1 MGLLGKKYPMSED
14 EFKKLKLKGKFQPE
28 NAGKRMRLQIPFT
41 WETQVSLH
49 GNKPQVW
56 HDLILSKKLPYLS
69 IIRNL
74 RNMVLSGINENQL
87 KDIIYSVK
95 NLSAIGSSKVFLHQ
109 YLYAYNALDEIGGR
123 SERKLRI
130 MRRRKKEKNSI
141 KEIWSQTDLDFS
153 SELKNVLQETI
164 QSSILRNLSP
174 IEGHS
179 LIFLVNYESIDHVW
193 KDYGLI
199 GFNAI
204 CLFTGLVIAQACKS
218 YKLLSC
224 GENGVEEHGRRKLTK
239 EFFSM
244 FIHDYCQHLWEKFG
258 SLEMVRNYLYSIK
271 DKQKIDNL
279 ILIFRN
285 PPKKD
290 TLDKFIKFI
299 DYYRRIS
306 VNSSTMNLALLTI
319 DGSLPY
325 LFPLESNSRNV
336 CISGF
341 GDAALKTL
349 SKLSSGQSQ
358 LEEVESIDSKYKI
371 YNKKP
376 LITPIARPKSQIIWT
391 RVKIF
396 VSSTFL
402 DMFGER
408 NLLNYCVFPE
418 LRRRCRNINV
428 EITPLDLRWGIPE
441 DHSLETCMT
450 RYCLERVQESDIF
463 ICFLG
468 ERYGW
473 KPRYSLPI
481 EKQFLSGNEAVI
493 EKFKENSISITEL
506 EIRLRGWQRAHFY
519 FRDPLTLSLIKC
531 ENDISQFRESVNSEE
546 SGALNQLKE
555 DIRNSGCPLY
565 ENYRASSLS
574 KSNSNPVFSHFDED
588 FVRTVI
594 DRLWKDILDIVSKK
608 LVTRIDFM
616 SSFISKETKEFIG
629 RTKELEKMTE
639 IILSHKNEFKC
650 IEVQGTGKTAFLCK
664 LATILSNT
672 SDVIVIPFFS
682 DGVMDSFCI
691 MEYLEHQILQLHS
704 KINIDDYTQSSK
716 DDSYLSCI
724 RVAKLIS
731 QIQTC
736 GKLVCII
743 VDEPPKDNVSW
754 IPYCK
759 FPPGV
764 RIIVSSN
771 TSDYLMKKH
780 LSSRRKKYHLD
791 AFVSLD
797 GIKDMKIKKEL
808 VVNFLKKMGDKVLT
822 EAPLNNVLRLVAS
835 KKESGNIKYLKTLCS
850 VLVSSDAIVNGN
862 EKKMIKEHLPGNLQD
877 LYHFILERDDED
889 SHILEPILN
898 ILNECEG
905 PSFNQLMRATQNILG
920 KTVSSISLLRSLN
933 RLEIFMEP
941 SLKKGFFLKDSF
953 KNGFLKNYIKED
965 KYRSLLFKYYLME
978 FEEDVKNSD
987 YIHPYLLNSLLQL
1000 CISMGNNSFLRD
1012 LSFIYYWAKNGVDS
1026 MEYFYHQCVI
1036 SKIADKQLLN
1046 FLQTYSE
1053 SLVNNPM
1060 LTYQYGINSSLVDGL
1075 GHTCFLEMNHDRVKD
1090 NSTFLML
1097 EILNKDISMK
1107 LPDIERMTSFS
1118 KLAILCAAT
1127 YEDIWIYG
1135 TDDCV
1140 IVEQKAKTMFG
1151 LYVHSPVTSLS
1162 FVQGSEVI
1170 SVGLQDGTV
1179 SFWDINKRINVSN
1192 HPQIHFKPVSSIFL
1206 MPLSRSIVST
1216 GLDGNFFVFS
1226 STLGKFKMTGKFSH
1240 SLPISC
1246 GTPVNES
1253 SILVGTWGGELLRVN
1268 IIDNEVSQK
1277 GLCCKGA
1284 ICDIVVK
1291 LNVND
1296 EILVSCSD
1304 TEGYVYIADIKL
1316 TLKKCW
1322 KLGSPSL
1329 TLTGNKLSFLSESE
1343 ILIGC
1348 SDGCIRCFEFKSFN
1362 SNFYYYFNH
1371 VVNHRYHSLSGKYK
1385 IPTFEGDVVICMDSY
1400 EGRKVLGYNSG
1411 WIRFINKAQVSF
1423 CIKLIN
1429 KEGELCQA
1437 LMFQENIF
1445 ILTTNK
1451 NRLVSFRFNEELREI
1466 YDLREI
1472 THVTSDFEYLN
1483 FIVPISRAKGI
1494 FIYPREDATFEIY
1507 QIPEETHNR
1516 IRKRPK
1522 IDSDIKTYTPILTSE
1537 KYFDPDNDFSSPVTF
1552 IDYNNGYIFMGSRI
1566 ILALWKYSS
1575 DTNSLEKISEEL
1587 CSHKINE
1594 LILKSLPNK
1603 GDTFRCYG
1611 SYDET
1616 GLVTFDLRLNS
1627 KGVKE
1632 MNNLVMDYKINGADK
1647 ENLIFYKKGDFHKYL
1662 SKEEFFQIMLDS
1674 NLNIQYHRNSRIVRN
1689 NYHDEEYFILS
1700 NEIIDHMVVKA
1711 HDMPYKPDILSYG
1724 FKSIN
1729 YIDESLNFCT
1739 PDSRLQLRIK
1749 KEKKIEEKNQISSI
1763 LNIPGGDDR
1772 NWIILSAPHVYL
1784 YALSDN
1790 EAVQKNKFDIQ
1801 NEMEFEINSVWRD
1814 NDDSIILSCFSK
1826 VELFSVILYSNG
1838 SQERKRIWFNDSK
1851 LLSAKPLSEDINSEC
1866 DDKCEGEKTQDNDET
1881 MSNSSRSEDD
1891 ENSSSSSSDNGLS
1904 YNYYGKLKSARN
1916 SLIGIDWNSGYKH
1929 GIVTLGFEDGS
1940 NMKVNI
1946 NETNELDS
1954 YPYLRE
1960 MDSIEHFFHVNM
1972 SNFKVNLRDV
1982 ASHVQMSE
1990 SVDIFG
1996 SFDGYLLIQSGSN
2009 IYTHL
2014 SHKDTVTSVIKI
2026 DEFTFV
2032 SISLDKYCK
2041 IWKLKESDKIEQIG
2055 EFLSQVPLYKGGFSR
2070 YTKCIILGGAFGVL
2084 YFLKMKYYGFSL

>member
-1 MGLLGKKYPMSED
+1 MSHESHLLNLENRYLKQNERISPQLENSFLSSNSTKNRILTSTKIPLHNTFLLDLSQGNTTKNVVEDINGKTDTDTEFQGMEIQETRSLSFNKETEFFEEILDEPAEVEMYQDEYPKIEKPSLLKGFSEVPISIPKPDPALLKKFELMQICTTSLLSNPKLHEPEDLIRQKILSLCYELVVQDPVFILKLALYCRRECNFRAVSLLLLSFASFHGNVYKTYYCDYFQKCIMTPSEWVSIADFVASFELENKSSLPSMLRKAMIKKFSDFDEYQLAKYHQKGCSKKKKNSSNTEDVVLSDDDNNDDLNLPSSRSFNIKRLIRLLHIHHPQEFVMGLLGKKYPMSED

-56 HDLILSKKLPYLS
+56 HDLILSKKIPYLS

-376 LITPIARPKSQIIWT
+376 LITPIARPKSQIKWT

-616 SSFISKETKEFIG
+616 SSFISKETEEFIG

-650 IEVQGTGKTAFLCK
+650 I
-664 LATILSNT
+664 
-672 SDVIVIPFFS
+672 
-682 DGVMDSFCI
+682 
-691 MEYLEHQILQLHS
+691 
-704 KINIDDYTQSSK
+704 
-716 DDSYLSCI
+716 
-724 RVAKLIS
+724 
-731 QIQTC
+731 
-736 GKLVCII
+736 
-743 VDEPPKDNVSW
+743 
-754 IPYCK
+754 K
-759 FPPGV
+759 F
-764 RIIVSSN
+764 
-771 TSDYLMKKH
+771 
-780 LSSRRKKYHLD
+780 
-791 AFVSLD
+791 
-797 GIKDMKIKKEL
+797 
-808 VVNFLKKMGDKVLT
+808 
-822 EAPLNNVLRLVAS
+822 
-835 KKESGNIKYLKTLCS
+835 
-850 VLVSSDAIVNGN
+850 
-862 EKKMIKEHLPGNLQD
+862 
-877 LYHFILERDDED
+877 
-889 SHILEPILN
+889 
-898 ILNECEG
+898 
-905 PSFNQLMRATQNILG
+905 RAQ
-920 KTVSSISLLRSLN
+920 
-933 RLEIFMEP
+933 
-941 SLKKGFFLKDSF
+941 
-953 KNGFLKNYIKED
+953 
-965 KYRSLLFKYYLME
+965 
-978 FEEDVKNSD
+978 
-987 YIHPYLLNSLLQL
+987 
-1000 CISMGNNSFLRD
+1000 
-1012 LSFIYYWAKNGVDS
+1012 A
-1026 MEYFYHQCVI
+1026 
-1036 SKIADKQLLN
+1036 KQL
-1046 FLQTYSE
+1046 
-1053 SLVNNPM
+1053 
-1060 LTYQYGINSSLVDGL
+1060 
-1075 GHTCFLEMNHDRVKD
+1075 
-1090 NSTFLML
+1090 
-1097 EILNKDISMK
+1097 
-1107 LPDIERMTSFS
+1107 
-1118 KLAILCAAT
+1118 
-1127 YEDIWIYG
+1127 
-1135 TDDCV
+1135 
-1140 IVEQKAKTMFG
+1140 
-1151 LYVHSPVTSLS
+1151 
-1162 FVQGSEVI
+1162 
-1170 SVGLQDGTV
+1170 
-1179 SFWDINKRINVSN
+1179 
-1192 HPQIHFKPVSSIFL
+1192 
-1206 MPLSRSIVST
+1206 
-1216 GLDGNFFVFS
+1216 FFVNWQ
-1226 STLGKFKMTGKFSH
+1226 L
-1240 SLPISC
+1240 
-1246 GTPVNES
+1246 
-1253 SILVGTWGGELLRVN
+1253 
-1268 IIDNEVSQK
+1268 
-1277 GLCCKGA
+1277 
-1284 ICDIVVK
+1284 
-1291 LNVND
+1291 
-1296 EILVSCSD
+1296 
-1304 TEGYVYIADIKL
+1304 
-1316 TLKKCW
+1316 
-1322 KLGSPSL
+1322 
-1329 TLTGNKLSFLSESE
+1329 
-1343 ILIGC
+1343 
-1348 SDGCIRCFEFKSFN
+1348 
-1362 SNFYYYFNH
+1362 
-1371 VVNHRYHSLSGKYK
+1371 
-1385 IPTFEGDVVICMDSY
+1385 
-1400 EGRKVLGYNSG
+1400 
-1411 WIRFINKAQVSF
+1411 F
-1423 CIKLIN
+1423 C
-1429 KEGELCQA
+1429 
-1437 LMFQENIF
+1437 
-1445 ILTTNK
+1445 
-1451 NRLVSFRFNEELREI
+1451 
-1466 YDLREI
+1466 
-1472 THVTSDFEYLN
+1472 
-1483 FIVPISRAKGI
+1483 
-1494 FIYPREDATFEIY
+1494 
-1507 QIPEETHNR
+1507 R
-1516 IRKRPK
+1516 IR
-1522 IDSDIKTYTPILTSE
+1522 
-1537 KYFDPDNDFSSPVTF
+1537 
-1552 IDYNNGYIFMGSRI
+1552 
-1566 ILALWKYSS
+1566 
-1575 DTNSLEKISEEL
+1575 
-1587 CSHKINE
+1587 
-1594 LILKSLPNK
+1594 
-1603 GDTFRCYG
+1603 
-1611 SYDET
+1611 
-1616 GLVTFDLRLNS
+1616 
-1627 KGVKE
+1627 
-1632 MNNLVMDYKINGADK
+1632 
-1647 ENLIFYKKGDFHKYL
+1647 
-1662 SKEEFFQIMLDS
+1662 
-1674 NLNIQYHRNSRIVRN
+1674 
-1689 NYHDEEYFILS
+1689 
-1700 NEIIDHMVVKA
+1700 
-1711 HDMPYKPDILSYG
+1711 
-1724 FKSIN
+1724 
-1729 YIDESLNFCT
+1729 
-1739 PDSRLQLRIK
+1739 
-1749 KEKKIEEKNQISSI
+1749 
-1763 LNIPGGDDR
+1763 
-1772 NWIILSAPHVYL
+1772 
-1784 YALSDN
+1784 
-1790 EAVQKNKFDIQ
+1790 
-1801 NEMEFEINSVWRD
+1801 
-1814 NDDSIILSCFSK
+1814 
-1826 VELFSVILYSNG
+1826 
-1838 SQERKRIWFNDSK
+1838 
-1851 LLSAKPLSEDINSEC
+1851 
-1866 DDKCEGEKTQDNDET
+1866 
-1881 MSNSSRSEDD
+1881 
-1891 ENSSSSSSDNGLS
+1891 
-1904 YNYYGKLKSARN
+1904 
-1916 SLIGIDWNSGYKH
+1916 
-1929 GIVTLGFEDGS
+1929 
-1940 NMKVNI
+1940 
-1946 NETNELDS
+1946 
-1954 YPYLRE
+1954 
-1960 MDSIEHFFHVNM
+1960 
-1972 SNFKVNLRDV
+1972 
-1982 ASHVQMSE
+1982 QM
-1990 SVDIFG
+1990 
-1996 SFDGYLLIQSGSN
+1996 
-2009 IYTHL
+2009 
-2014 SHKDTVTSVIKI
+2014 
-2026 DEFTFV
+2026 
-2032 SISLDKYCK
+2032 
-2041 IWKLKESDKIEQIG
+2041 
-2055 EFLSQVPLYKGGFSR
+2055 
-2070 YTKCIILGGAFGVL
+2070 
-2084 YFLKMKYYGFSL
+2084 

>member
-1 MGLLGKKYPMSED
+1 MRKYYNLNAISPCLPSQATTNSRNTTKNVVEDINGKTDTDTEFQGMEIQETRSLSFNKETEFFEEILDEPAEVEMYQDEYPKIEKPSLLKGFSEVPISIPKPDPALLKKFELMQICTTSLLSNPKLHEPEDLIRQKILSLCYELVVQDPVFILKLALYCRRECNFRAVSLLLLSFASFHGNVYKTYYCDYFQKCIMTPSEWVSIADFVASFELENKSSLPSMLRKAMTKKFSDFDEYQLAKYHKKGCSRKKKNSSNTEDVVLSDDDNNDDLNLPSSRSFNIKRLIRLLHIHHPQEFVMGLLGKKYPMSED

-56 HDLILSKKLPYLS
+56 HDLILSKKNTIFVY
-69 IIRNL
+69 N
-74 RNMVLSGINENQL
+74 
-87 KDIIYSVK
+87 SVK

-130 MRRRKKEKNSI
+130 MRRRKKEKKNSI

-402 DMFGER
+402 DMFFGER

-463 ICFLG
+463 ICFL
-468 ERYGW
+468 
-473 KPRYSLPI
+473 
-481 EKQFLSGNEAVI
+481 
-493 EKFKENSISITEL
+493 EL

-616 SSFISKETKEFIG
+616 SSFISKETEEFIG

-862 EKKMIKEHLPGNLQD
+862 EKKKMIKEHLPGNLQD

-941 SLKKGFFLKDSF
+941 SLKK
-953 KNGFLKNYIKED
+953 
-965 KYRSLLFKYYLME
+965 
-978 FEEDVKNSD
+978 
-987 YIHPYLLNSLLQL
+987 
-1000 CISMGNNSFLRD
+1000 
-1012 LSFIYYWAKNGVDS
+1012 
-1026 MEYFYHQCVI
+1026 
-1036 SKIADKQLLN
+1036 
-1046 FLQTYSE
+1046 
-1053 SLVNNPM
+1053 
-1060 LTYQYGINSSLVDGL
+1060 VDGL

-1206 MPLSRSIVST
+1206 MPLSRR
-1216 GLDGNFFVFS
+1216 
-1226 STLGKFKMTGKFSH
+1226 KFKMT
-1240 SLPISC
+1240 
-1246 GTPVNES
+1246 
-1253 SILVGTWGGELLRVN
+1253 VGTWGGELLRVN

-1385 IPTFEGDVVICMDSY
+1385 IPTFEDDVVICMDSY
-1400 EGRKVLGYNSG
+1400 EGKKVLGYNSG

-1616 GLVTFDLRLNS
+1616 GLVTFDL
-1627 KGVKE
+1627 
-1632 MNNLVMDYKINGADK
+1632 
-1647 ENLIFYKKGDFHKYL
+1647 
-1662 SKEEFFQIMLDS
+1662 
-1674 NLNIQYHRNSRIVRN
+1674 
-1689 NYHDEEYFILS
+1689 
-1700 NEIIDHMVVKA
+1700 
-1711 HDMPYKPDILSYG
+1711 
-1724 FKSIN
+1724 
-1729 YIDESLNFCT
+1729 
-1739 PDSRLQLRIK
+1739 
-1749 KEKKIEEKNQISSI
+1749 
-1763 LNIPGGDDR
+1763 
-1772 NWIILSAPHVYL
+1772 
-1784 YALSDN
+1784 
-1790 EAVQKNKFDIQ
+1790 
-1801 NEMEFEINSVWRD
+1801 
-1814 NDDSIILSCFSK
+1814 SK

-1929 GIVTLGFEDGS
+1929 GIVTLGFEDG
-1940 NMKVNI
+1940 KQH
-1946 NETNELDS
+1946 EK
-1954 YPYLRE
+1954 

-1996 SFDGYLLIQSGSN
+1996 SFDEKNMRQIPLVREAVE
-2009 IYTHL
+2009 IYPR
-2014 SHKDTVTSVIKI
+2014 D
-2026 DEFTFV
+2026 
-2032 SISLDKYCK
+2032 
-2041 IWKLKESDKIEQIG
+2041 Q
-2055 EFLSQVPLYKGGFSR
+2055 
-2070 YTKCIILGGAFGVL
+2070 
-2084 YFLKMKYYGFSL
+2084 